1 MSRQDGSADEQ
12 ETVDL
17 RRLSDEGRLSE
28 EATQLLDSADL
39 DLAETI
45 QPENADVTA
54 TLIDGGSGAE
64 LDAVVPG
71 FELRDVIGE
80 GGMGVVHL
88 AHQRE
93 LGRHVAIK
101 TLRGELAD
109 QVGERRS
116 FLAESRITGALQHP
130 NVVPIHSV
138 SEANNGEIWLVMK
151 RIEGRSLRELLD
163 AEPRPLGD
171 ARLERL
177 LRVVL
182 SVCNALAF
190 AHSEGILHRDIK
202 PDNVMLGDYGEVL
215 LVDWGIAVRYR
226 DVDSASPLG
235 AAPLAARLRQVA
247 GTPRYMAPE
256 MARGDGAAQGP
267 WSDTYLVGG
276 LLYFLLCGSPP
287 HAGSTLREVLHNAQ
301 SSEPATLPDG
311 VPRGLREICRKALA
325 LDPAQRYRSAEELRD
340 ALEAYL
346 DHRESL
352 VLAEQA
358 RQELEAWQKEDG
370 AGPADDRARVYRRIS
385 QAISSYRHSTL
396 LWPGNQEAVDGER
409 RGRLLMAGK
418 ALELGDLGIAQ
429 NNLDGLEDDDE
440 AIELLAQLAAA
451 RSERERTTHVAGLLG
466 GALVALQAVILA
478 ALALFALYEV
488 RRFTDAEIFEQLQ
501 RLRPAVVLA
510 LQSQPEP
517 TSADLDRLADG
528 IAAGNLGIALVA
540 NDGTLLADS
549 TTDRVGAEAAEIRSE
564 IRDALELGEG
574 RAIHPS
580 ESGADVLSTASRWSH
595 DATEGVLVLSLPRD
609 VLAEDLRPL
618 LAATAV
624 GLLLTFLLSA
634 LVTLRATRALHEA
647 VRRAL

>member
-1 MSRQDGSADEQ
+1 MSRRDGSVDDQ
-12 ETVDL
+12 KTVDL
-17 RRLSDEGRLSE
+17 HRLSE
-28 EATQLLDSADL
+28 EATLLLDREDA

-45 QPENADVTA
+45 QPTGLVPDDAA
-54 TLIDGGSGAE
+54 TIVDGEPRPGAAP
-64 LDAVVPG
+64 DAVAPG
-71 FELRDVIGE
+71 FELRDVLGE

-101 TLRGELAD
+101 TLRGEFAG
-109 QVGERRS
+109 QRNERRS
-116 FLAESRITGALQHP
+116 FLAESRVTGALQHP

-138 SEANNGEIWLVMK
+138 SETANGEIWLVMK
-151 RIEGRSLRELLD
+151 RIEGRSLGELLAD
-163 AEPRPLGD
+163 EPRPLGD

-177 LRVVL
+177 LRIVL

-190 AHSEGILHRDIK
+190 AHSEGVLHRDIK

-226 DVDSASPLG
+226 DVDSESPLSS
-235 AAPLAARLRQVA
+235 APLAGQLRQVA

-267 WSDTYLVGG
+267 WSDMYLVGG
-276 LLYFLLCGSPP
+276 LLYFLLSGSPP
-287 HAGSTLREVLHNAQ
+287 HSGRTLREVLQRAQ
-301 SSEPATLPDG
+301 SSEPAPLPDR
-311 VPRGLREICRKALA
+311 VPRPLREICSKALA
-325 LDPAQRYRSAEELRD
+325 SDPTQRYRSAEELRD
-340 ALEAYL
+340 AIETYL

-358 RQELEAWQKEDG
+358 QQELESWQDEV
-370 AGPADDRARVYRRIS
+370 ASGPVQDRARVYRRIS
-385 QAISSYRHSTL
+385 QAISSFRHSNL
-396 LWPGNQEAVDGER
+396 LWPGNEEATEGER
-409 RGRLLMAGK
+409 RGRLLMARK

-429 NNLDGLEDDDE
+429 NNLDGLEDDE
-440 AIELLAQLAAA
+440 AVELLAQLAAA

-478 ALALFALYEV
+478 ALAFFALYEV
-488 RRFTDAEIFEQLQ
+488 RRFTDTEIFEQLQ
-501 RLRPAVVLA
+501 RLRPAVELA
-510 LQSQPEP
+510 LQQQEEP
-517 TSADLDRLADG
+517 TSADLDRLAEG
-528 IAAGNLGIALVA
+528 IAQGDLGIALVGA
-540 NDGTLLADS
+540 EGNLLADS
-549 TTDRVGAEAAEIRSE
+549 SIDPVGLDAAEIRSE
-564 IRDALELGEG
+564 IRDALALGEG
-574 RAIHPS
+574 RAIYEPEAGS
-580 ESGADVLSTASRWSH
+580 DVLSTASRWTH
-595 DATEGVLVLSLPRD
+595 GDHVGILVLSLPRD

-647 VRRAL
+647 LRRAL